1 MKRFYT
7 DAIETDLLQQRQM
20 LFVSGP
26 RQVGKTTMA
35 RTLSEQQQGNY
46 YNWDNRQH
54 RQWILESARNST
66 DAELLNQLGVYE
78 LKDQRKVAVFDELH
92 KYKDWKNYLK
102 GLFDLY
108 EHQLALLVT
117 GSARMDI
124 FRKGGDSLMG
134 RYFHYRMH
142 PLSLR
147 EIIGS
152 FDRSTLLQAP
162 QKPPADALEQL
173 LQFGGFPE
181 PFVQAN
187 TRFYNRWQ
195 QLRQQQLIYEDIRDM
210 NQIQAIDQ
218 LDVLAS
224 LLQAQ
229 SGQVVRYSTLAN
241 HINVS
246 VDTIRRWMTVLD
258 SFYYSFRIRPWY
270 QNITTALRKEPKVYL
285 WDWSQISDPGAR
297 HENLVASHLLK
308 ATHWWTD
315 NGWGNYQLHYLRTK
329 DQKEVDFLVS
339 KDNQPWFLVEVKSAA
354 SASLSKHLSW
364 FQQQTGAPHA
374 FQVVMDQP
382 YAEADCFAMDKPM
395 KVPVATLLM
404 RLV

>member
-7 DAIETDLLQQRQM
+7 AAIETDLLQQRQM

-54 RQWILESARNST
+54 RQWILESTNNST
-66 DAELLNQLGVYE
+66 NAELLDQLGVHE
-78 LKDQRKVAVFDELH
+78 LKGQRKVTVFDELH

-108 EHQLALLVT
+108 EQQLALLIT

-147 EIIGS
+147 EISSS
-152 FDRSTLLQAP
+152 FDRNTLLQAP
-162 QKPPADALEQL
+162 QKPPVDALEQL

-181 PFVQAN
+181 PFVQADS
-187 TRFYNRWQ
+187 RFYNRWQ

-218 LDVLAS
+218 LDVLAN
-224 LLQAQ
+224 LLREQ

-285 WDWSQISDPGAR
+285 WDWSQINDTGAR

-339 KDNQPWFLVEVKSAA
+339 KDNLPWLLVEVKSSA
-354 SASLSKHLSW
+354 SASLSKHLGW
-364 FQQQTGAPHA
+364 FQQKTNAPHA

-382 YAEADCFAMDKPM
+382 YVEADCFATDKPV
-395 KVPVATLLM
+395 KVPIETLLM